1 MVNEDS
7 MHRSD
12 DGVSRR
18 RFIQMAA
25 SATVG
30 SALLAAC
37 GGDTTSSL
45 KPAPVA
51 TTLPQNQIDATVTAS
66 VGKTYFPGGPHVPEA
81 YTVPPPAY
89 QTVKYIPGSGQK
101 VRAFEIF
108 FAKPSVPK
116 AQNKFWQELNKRLNV
131 DWEVIQVVSDD
142 YDTKAAL
149 QLQSGTPVDLFYIS
163 GGPIYNQAM
172 QQGAFNDLT
181 PYLTGNALKDYP
193 NLARIAPAA
202 WENSK
207 YQGKIY
213 GVPRSRTELPNVL
226 MYHQEWADKLGLA
239 MPQNPDEF
247 FKWMVT
253 MTKSNITGKKVYGFG
268 GRAFFGTNGFVRSLY
283 GVPNEWRVESNG
295 SFTNAIETDEF
306 KQALDL
312 ERRLWAAGIYHP
324 DAPTAN
330 NKQSK
335 TGFEAGQYASYMDGP
350 GAMVAEQR
358 RAKVINPKADIH
370 IMVPMNNQGK
380 VTRYLD
386 AGYLGTT
393 GIPTNA
399 TTDPERIKELLR
411 ILDYLT
417 APVFSVENQFLTYGI
432 SGWDS
437 SVGKN
442 GLQQVN
448 DRGLNEIG
456 ELVGLAS
463 PPQIYYMADDP
474 QHAVYL
480 QQMTKQMVD
489 GAVPNPSWGLSST
502 TNDKLS
508 LTLSNQ
514 LSSDF
519 ARIVRGQAPLSEL
532 SNVIKRWNDQG
543 GAKIKQEF
551 ADSYS
556 KLH

>member
-1 MVNEDS
+1 
-7 MHRSD
+7 
-12 DGVSRR
+12 
-18 RFIQMAA
+18 
-25 SATVG
+25 
-30 SALLAAC
+30 
-37 GGDTTSSL
+37 
-45 KPAPVA
+45 
-51 TTLPQNQIDATVTAS
+51 
-66 VGKTYFPGGPHVPEA
+66 
-81 YTVPPPAY
+81 
-89 QTVKYIPGSGQK
+89 
-101 VRAFEIF
+101 
-108 FAKPSVPK
+108 
-116 AQNKFWQELNKRLNV
+116 
-131 DWEVIQVVSDD
+131 
-142 YDTKAAL
+142 
-149 QLQSGTPVDLFYIS
+149 
-163 GGPIYNQAM
+163 
-172 QQGAFNDLT
+172 
-181 PYLTGNALKDYP
+181 
-193 NLARIAPAA
+193 
-202 WENSK
+202 
-207 YQGKIY
+207 
-213 GVPRSRTELPNVL
+213 L

-312 ERRLWAAGIYHP
+312 ERRLWAAGVYHP

-358 RAKVINPKADIH
+358 RARVINPKADIH

-437 SVGKN
+437 SAGQN